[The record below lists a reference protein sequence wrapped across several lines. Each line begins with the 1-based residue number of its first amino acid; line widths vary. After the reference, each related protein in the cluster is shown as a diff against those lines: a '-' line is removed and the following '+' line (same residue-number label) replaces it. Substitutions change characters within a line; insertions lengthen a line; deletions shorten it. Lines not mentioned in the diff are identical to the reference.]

1 MALEIKGTLEF
12 NSTNSEL
19 VYTDIT
25 GEDNIAL
32 STKYSTGN
40 LNQNRT
46 KANTFTELILTSP
59 DFLDSSVLLTTGNVV
74 PADTFTSSLLP
85 PNFNY
90 NDGFEVG
97 VYKVKCFVW
106 YLIDTTATLDKC
118 NLNSLTNV
126 SASFALQNFTSVTN
140 GFFDTPIVKI
150 TQGSLSEI
158 RTINTLNAL
167 DFTISEPLPSTFVL
181 GVESVNVYAGYEVTL
196 RALSDDK
203 FLKCFQPKIAKTS
216 IQPTDCCARCKSSD
230 VDNLSAMF
238 FGVFSVY
245 AQFESALYD
254 DANANI
260 KTLLKICQADGCK
273 C

>member
-32 STKYSTGN
+32 STKYSTGSTN
-40 LNQNRT
+40 VNRS
-46 KANTFTELILTSP
+46 KANTFTEFVLTNP
-59 DFLDSSVLLTTGNVV
+59 DFLDSGVLLTTGNVV
-74 PADTFTSSLLP
+74 PADTFTNSLLP

-97 VYKVKCFVW
+97 VYKVKCYVW
-106 YLIDTTATLDKC
+106 YEIDFLEGLGNLVTSTQISGSFDTANFDSIRNGFADTSIVKIVQGSKSAIRTVTSTAGTTATF
-118 NLNSLTNV
+118 SE
-126 SASFALQNFTSVTN
+126 ALVGFTTGTEN
-140 GFFDTPIVKI
+140 
-150 TQGSLSEI
+150 
-158 RTINTLNAL
+158 
-167 DFTISEPLPSTFVL
+167 IS
-181 GVESVNVYAGYEVTL
+181 VYAGYEVTL

-245 AQFESALYD
+245 AQFESELYD